1 MYHNS
6 VVHDEWTSA
15 FLLKMW
21 CTLTLE
27 WAKSL
32 NFLALSFL
40 GIESKFPKMGIA
52 IGPGGR
58 FASALESDSEMRHSS
73 KTMRVIHRQSG
84 ITEAKS
90 AESDIYW
97 C

>member
-1 MYHNS
+1 
-6 VVHDEWTSA
+6 
-15 FLLKMW
+15 
-21 CTLTLE
+21 
-27 WAKSL
+27 
-32 NFLALSFL
+32 
-40 GIESKFPKMGIA
+40 MGIA

-58 FASALESDSEMRHSS
+58 FALESEMRHSS
-73 KTMRVIHRQSG
+73 KTIVRAIHRQSG